1 MFSFEKFENKTVSNY
16 LELFTMST
24 AETDEGFEVERSGE
38 LKLPMS
44 GFEMVD
50 DVEKL
55 CPVKLLPA
63 D

>member
-1 MFSFEKFENKTVSNY
+1 
-16 LELFTMST
+16 MST
-24 AETDEGFEVERSGE
+24 SKTDKRFEVERSGE

-44 GFEMVD
+44 GLEMVN

-55 CPVKLLPA
+55 GPIELLSA